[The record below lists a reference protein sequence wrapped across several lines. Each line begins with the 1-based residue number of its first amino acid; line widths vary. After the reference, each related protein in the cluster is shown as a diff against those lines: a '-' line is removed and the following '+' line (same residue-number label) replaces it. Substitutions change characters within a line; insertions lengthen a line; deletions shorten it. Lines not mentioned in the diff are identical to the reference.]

1 MTDMV
6 CFSHLKIYYI
16 AFQRLTRY
24 PEFIGNCPG
33 GCRYHFHPNEIF
45 WAMNKGRQPTDE
57 HLVFYD
63 RFLEAIEIMKFE
75 TVSFFTEHL
84 QDIDGESFWTKC
96 KNEFPY

>member
-1 MTDMV
+1 
-6 CFSHLKIYYI
+6 
-16 AFQRLTRY
+16 
-24 PEFIGNCPG
+24 
-33 GCRYHFHPNEIF
+33 
-45 WAMNKGRQPTDE
+45 MNKGRQPTDE